1 MATTSGS
8 QGEAGTESDNKNTEN
23 IKQAAC
29 HHPYTL
35 GDLKAKLNEY
45 KEHLHTLGGLEG
57 FAGSLVDRHGRV
69 MDSLIVDLQN
79 VGFKG
84 CGMRCIEPHYQ
95 EQNDHPLTYLAATFG
110 LSLSATTVLA
120 LCRQGHPRR
129 IGSKGGRATNQDEG
143 NRRFSPGA
151 KGNQER
157 AARAQEP
164 RAIKKTL
171 L

>member
-1 MATTSGS
+1 MESRSTQRREQWSWREQQKPMATTSGS
-8 QGEAGTESDNKNTEN
+8 QGEADTEPDDENTEN
-23 IKQAAC
+23 IKQAAR

-35 GDLKAKLNEY
+35 GDLQAKLNEY
-45 KEHLHTLGGLEG
+45 KEHLHTLGRLEG

-69 MDSLIVDLQN
+69 MDSLIIDLQN

-120 LCRQGHPRR
+120 
-129 IGSKGGRATNQDEG
+129 
-143 NRRFSPGA
+143 
-151 KGNQER
+151 
-157 AARAQEP
+157 
-164 RAIKKTL
+164 
-171 L
+171 